1 MANIVISRIQH
12 RRGRRENLPQ
22 PLLPGEV
29 AVTSDTS
36 QVWMGQDP
44 ELAVPSINVY
54 TNKTQ
59 NTAQSIIDSNIV
71 ETRFGQGFSASN
83 FSALVNALQADGTV
97 TLTENDILWD
107 STRRGKIVSITITN
121 AGTNYVDGTS
131 ITAVSATGSGFVGVI
146 NCSTSPGPITSIT
159 VTDGGINYQTG
170 NTTFTVTGGDS
181 NAVLTLNATDL
192 WDSTV
197 HIAGDTNID
206 ANNTVANIKTAV
218 TNVTAVTALL
228 SSTDTAGGWAYGD
241 DTSGVDR
248 LFSADSLIIDN
259 HVEAAN
265 VTTLINR
272 VNSTTPGENTGLV
285 YTNLNLEITPPPTA
299 ATLQVAGSDLVTAL
313 TTGTSVAYFR
323 APTDILVTEVRASL
337 LTASTSGAVTVDIN
351 VNGSSMLST
360 LLTIDQDEKTSVT
373 AATPAVINPSLSTIA
388 SDDEVTVDI
397 DGAGSGALGL
407 IITFIGVS

>member
-29 AVTSDTS
+29 GVTSDTS
-36 QVWMGQDP
+36 QAWMGLDP
-44 ELAVPSINVY
+44 DLAVPSINVY

-59 NTAQSIIDSNIV
+59 NTAQSIIDNNIV
-71 ETRFGQGFSASN
+71 EVRYGQGFSAAN
-83 FSALVNALQADGTV
+83 FSTLQGALIADGSV

-107 STRRGKIVSITITN
+107 SNRRGTIVSITVTN

-131 ITAVSATGSGFVGVI
+131 ITAVSSTGSGFVGVI

-159 VTDGGINYQTG
+159 ITNGGQNYQTG
-170 NTTFTVTGGDS
+170 NTTLSVSGGDS

-218 TNVTAVTALL
+218 TNVTAVSSLL
-228 SSTDTAGGWAYGD
+228 SSTDTAGGWAYGN
-241 DTSGVDR
+241 DTGGVDR
-248 LFSADSLIIDN
+248 TFAAESLIVNN
-259 HVEAAN
+259 HDEAVN

-285 YTNLNLEITPPPTA
+285 TTNLNLEITPPPTV
-299 ATLQVAGSDLVTAL
+299 TSLQVAGSDLVTTI
-313 TTGTSVAYFR
+313 TTGTTVAYFR
-323 APTDILVTEVRASL
+323 APSDILLTEVRASL

-351 VNGSSMLST
+351 VDGSSILST

-373 AATPAVINPSLSTIA
+373 AATPAVIDPSSSTIA
-388 SDDEVTVDI
+388 NDAEVTIDI
-397 DGAGSGALGL
+397 DGAGTGALGL
-407 IITFIGVS
+407 IVTFIGVS